1 MSMFFVGL
9 VTSVRAFGGS
19 CREIDLGAW
28 GDERFRVPAAPS
40 SADEATPTGAPRG
53 TPPEVVAKISRDI
66 LAVMQQP
73 EFRDDMIKRAYGVP
87 LRTPEQFAAVIA
99 EHRHEAESW
108 KRLERE
114 FLEFQARLPLDYV
127 RREDYIRGQTV
138 IEAKID
144 AVYSKLEV
152 VLLKGVKHD

>member
-1 MSMFFVGL
+1 MLQLELWQVVS
-9 VTSVRAFGGS
+9 AIGS
-19 CREIDLGAW
+19 IAVLFIASWWALGSLLFKQIDRRL
-28 GDERFRVPAAPS
+28 DERFAALEEARRG
-40 SADEATPTGAPRG
+40 SAAHWDER
-53 TPPEVVAKISRDI
+53 
-66 LAVMQQP
+66 
-73 EFRDDMIKRAYGVP
+73 
-87 LRTPEQFAAVIA
+87 FADVIA
-99 EHRHEAESW
+99 EHRGEAESW

-152 VLLKGVKHD
+152 VLLKGAKHD

>member
-1 MSMFFVGL
+1 MQSIQIELWQL
-9 VTSVRAFGGS
+9 VTAMAGLASAFACTVWAMSGLLLKQ
-19 CREIDLGAW
+19 IDQRL
-28 GDERFRVPAAPS
+28 DERFQAMEAARQQS
-40 SADEATPTGAPRG
+40 SRHWDER
-53 TPPEVVAKISRDI
+53 
-66 LAVMQQP
+66 
-73 EFRDDMIKRAYGVP
+73 
-87 LRTPEQFAAVIA
+87 FAAVIA
-99 EHRHEAESW
+99 EHRSEAESW

-152 VLLKGVKHD
+152 VLLKGMKHD

>member
-1 MSMFFVGL
+1 MQSIQLEFWQLLSGIGGIAVLFVGCAWTL
-9 VTSVRAFGGS
+9 GS
-19 CREIDLGAW
+19 LLLKQIDRRL
-28 GDERFRVPAAPS
+28 DERFRALEEARRVAA
-40 SADEATPTGAPRG
+40 AHWDER
-53 TPPEVVAKISRDI
+53 
-66 LAVMQQP
+66 
-73 EFRDDMIKRAYGVP
+73 
-87 LRTPEQFAAVIA
+87 FAAVIA
-99 EHRHEAESW
+99 EHRGEAESW

-152 VLLKGVKHD
+152 VLLKGAKHD